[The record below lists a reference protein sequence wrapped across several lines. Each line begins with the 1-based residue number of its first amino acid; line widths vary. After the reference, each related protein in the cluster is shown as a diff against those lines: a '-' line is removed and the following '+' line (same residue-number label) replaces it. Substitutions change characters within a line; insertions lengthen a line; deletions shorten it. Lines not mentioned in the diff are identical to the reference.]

1 MIPIR
6 DDAPHYAT
14 PWVNYFLIA
23 LNTLVFLFEL
33 TLGPHHLG
41 AFLFS
46 FGLVPANLT
55 AGLHAGAY
63 AAALLPV
70 LTSMFLHAGW
80 LHIIFNMWWLWI
92 FGDNVEDWLGH
103 FPYLIFYLL
112 SGLGASLV
120 HIMFNLGSQVP
131 SVGASGAI
139 AGVMGAYFVLFP
151 SARVLTL
158 IPVFPILVSFTW
170 LLSPSAR
177 VLMLVFFLFILFI
190 WLVFPSARVL
200 RSIFFFFVWLPAWLI
215 LGYWFVLQFLSGA
228 ATSIAAGGQGS
239 SGGIAVWAHVGGF
252 LTGVA
257 MIKLFPRRARRYSS
271 TAWQ

>member
-6 DDAPHYAT
+6 DDAPHYTT
-14 PWVNYFLIA
+14 PWVNYFLIT
-23 LNTLVFLFEL
+23 LNSLVFLFEL
-33 TLGPHHLG
+33 AQTPRHLNS
-41 AFLFS
+41 LFFT
-46 FGLVPANLT
+46 FGMVPAHLT
-55 AGLHAGAY
+55 SALHN
-63 AAALLPV
+63 AALATALLPV

-103 FPYLIFYLL
+103 FRYLVFYLL
-112 SGLGASLV
+112 AGLGAAVV
-120 HIMFNLGSQVP
+120 HMMFNLGSKVP

-151 SARVLTL
+151 SARVLTF
-158 IPVFPILVSFTW
+158 IF
-170 LLSPSAR
+170 
-177 VLMLVFFLFILFI
+177 VFFT
-190 WLVFPSARVL
+190 
-200 RSIFFFFVWLPAWLI
+200 WLPAWLI

-228 ATSIAAGGQGS
+228 ATSFAAAGQGS

-252 LTGVA
+252 LTGVL
-257 MIKLFPRRARRYSS
+257 MIKLFPRRAPRYSS

>member
-6 DDAPHYAT
+6 DDAPHYTT

-23 LNTLVFLFEL
+23 LNALVFLFEL
-33 TLGPHHLG
+33 ALGPRHLD

-46 FGLVPANLT
+46 FGLVPAHLT
-55 AGLHAGAY
+55 AALHAGAY

-112 SGLGASLV
+112 GGLGASLV

-151 SARVLTL
+151 SARVLTF
-158 IPVFPILVSFTW
+158 IF
-170 LLSPSAR
+170 
-177 VLMLVFFLFILFI
+177 VFFT
-190 WLVFPSARVL
+190 
-200 RSIFFFFVWLPAWLI
+200 WLPAWLI

-257 MIKLFPRRARRYSS
+257 MIKLFPRRAPRYSS